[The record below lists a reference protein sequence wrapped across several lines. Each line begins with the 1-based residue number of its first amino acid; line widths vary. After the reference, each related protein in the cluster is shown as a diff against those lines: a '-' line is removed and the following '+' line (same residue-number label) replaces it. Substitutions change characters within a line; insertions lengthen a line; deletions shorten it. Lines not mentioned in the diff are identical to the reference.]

1 MGPSR
6 LNAVRTFEV
15 SCARAPQPS
24 CWGGTAARTS
34 KPMPHCLTH
43 SATPSGPRSTATP
56 SASSTSALPQ
66 SEDRNVAVLRHA
78 RAARAR
84 RGCTSRWRCSPCP
97 HRRRPCRRCPAR
109 RRPRPRRRCAPSW
122 RAPRPA
128 ISAPV
133 SPLARSS
140 TKNAAICSGSA
151 SSSASIRACA
161 SASDRSSA
169 SQRRSMTWRRSTPA
183 ARDTA
188 REGAARRSDAGAR
201 PRAANRAEPGARVDA
216 ARTDEARGVAARA
229 ERRAP
234 SPMRWRTWRP

>member
-1 MGPSR
+1 MHEPVEMFTVPASSPP
-6 LNAVRTFEV
+6 VPT
-15 SCARAPQPS
+15 
-24 CWGGTAARTS
+24 
-34 KPMPHCLTH
+34 M
-43 SATPSGPRSTATP
+43 
-56 SASSTSALPQ
+56 SSTSSPA
-66 SEDRNVAVLRHA
+66 STETLRAFMA
-78 RAARAR
+78 RAK
-84 RGCTSRWRCSPCP
+84 
-97 HRRRPCRRCPAR
+97 
-109 RRPRPRRRCAPSW
+109 
-122 RAPRPA
+122 PA

-151 SSSASIRACA
+151 SSSASMEACA

-216 ARTDEARGVAARA
+216 ARTDEARGVAGAGRATGAVTDAVANMAAVIFGCARA
-229 ERRAP
+229 RQQPGAWKSVGEPPSDRANDAEFYP
-234 SPMRWRTWRP
+234 WAIS